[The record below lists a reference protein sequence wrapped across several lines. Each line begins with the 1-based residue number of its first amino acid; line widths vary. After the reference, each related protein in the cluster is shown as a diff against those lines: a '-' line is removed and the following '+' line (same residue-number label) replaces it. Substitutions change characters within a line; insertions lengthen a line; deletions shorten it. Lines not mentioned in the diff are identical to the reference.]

1 MAIAG
6 KPDAQQGTSGAPP
19 PGGGTFPPM
28 EARVARLEAS
38 VEHIERDIAE
48 IKIDGRSTREAI
60 DHLRD
65 RVEADFRITWA
76 GIMALGLGLAG
87 LMAKGFGW
95 L

>member
-1 MAIAG
+1 
-6 KPDAQQGTSGAPP
+6 
-19 PGGGTFPPM
+19 M

-38 VEHIERDIAE
+38 IEHIERDIAE
-48 IKIDGRSTREAI
+48 IKTDGRSTRQAI

-65 RVEADFRITWA
+65 RVESDFRITWA

>member
-1 MAIAG
+1 
-6 KPDAQQGTSGAPP
+6 
-19 PGGGTFPPM
+19 M

-48 IKIDGRSTREAI
+48 MKVDARSMRQSIDQ
-60 DHLRD
+60 LRD

-76 GIMALGLGLAG
+76 GVMALGLGLSG

>member
-1 MAIAG
+1 V
-6 KPDAQQGTSGAPP
+6 
-19 PGGGTFPPM
+19 

-38 VEHIERDIAE
+38 VEHIEQDIAE
-48 IKIDGRSTREAI
+48 IKNDARSMRLAI

-65 RVEADFRITWA
+65 RVDADFRITWA
-76 GIMALGLGLAG
+76 GIMASGLGLAG

>member
-1 MAIAG
+1 
-6 KPDAQQGTSGAPP
+6 
-19 PGGGTFPPM
+19 M

-48 IKIDGRSTREAI
+48 MKVDARSMRQSIDQ
-60 DHLRD
+60 LRD

-76 GIMALGLGLAG
+76 GVMALGLGLGG